1 MKSLLDKVQ
10 TIFETATGSVY
21 DIYYVLYKECLLKQE
36 NSGVILET
44 ILKEAAEKKIEEN
57 GCSTYIDDE
66 IIEKTKY
73 LYYNLLG
80 ESVTSLIRKNLEH
93 AEFYQT
99 LYHLIFESELFDC
112 DEKMKAVL
120 LYLLAEK
127 IRPFPYYQ
135 AINMLEMTGDVYRET
150 VQRLEPEI
158 RKAMYILNR
167 RFQSRTEEASQI
179 YEILSGI
186 ENKEDQIVFLSVY
199 TKLVQDFF
207 EKRMKE

>member
-1 MKSLLDKVQ
+1 MKSLLNKIQ
-10 TIFETATGSVY
+10 TIFETATGSIY
-21 DIYYVLYKECLLKQE
+21 DIYYVLYKEYLLKQE
-36 NSGVILET
+36 KSGIILEM
-44 ILKEAAEKKIEEN
+44 ILKEAMEKKLEEN
-57 GCSTYIDDE
+57 GYSTYIDE
-66 IIEKTKY
+66 EVIEKTKY

-99 LYHLIFESELFDC
+99 LYHLVFESELFDC

-135 AINMLEMTGDVYRET
+135 AVNILEMTGDAYKEK
-150 VQRLEPEI
+150 VQHLEPEI
-158 RKAMYILNR
+158 RKAMYMLNR

-199 TKLVQDFF
+199 TKIVQDFF
-207 EKRMKE
+207 EKRIKE